1 MNKIDIIKRLFFNYT
16 KKHINKI
23 ILSVFFALLVAG
35 STSAIAYLLDP
46 AIKKIF
52 IEKDQA
58 LIIII
63 PIFIIVAFAV
73 KGFSLYVAKVL
84 MIGVSEEVRKDLQC
98 DMLNNLVEADTKL
111 IDGKHTGKFISNITN
126 DVSHITNLISTAVL
140 NIFKDSLTLIGLLIV
155 MFFQNWK
162 LSLVALIMIPL
173 ATFAART
180 LGKRIG
186 KVATEQMLRAGILN
200 TYLIELFKNHKLIKI
215 FQQEKYEKIR
225 AEKFINDVKEKTIKI
240 ATVYVR
246 SSPIMETLTGIM
258 IAVLIFY
265 SGKLVLKNEIDIN
278 NFFSFLA
285 AMMLAYQP
293 VRSLATLNITI
304 SQGLSAAKRILP
316 VIDEK
321 SELVQNKDDSEIK
334 VDTGNIEF
342 KNVSFKYEKKNEID
356 INNFFSFLAAMML
369 AYQPVRSLATLNITI
384 SQGLSAATRILPIID
399 EKSELQ
405 ENKNSTEIKV
415 NAGDVEFK
423 NVSFKYEKERKNNTL
438 NSVNIKMLGGKMT
451 SIVGH
456 SGAGKSTI
464 LNLIPRFYDA
474 ISGDIEIDN
483 QSIYNCTISSLRK
496 NISLVSQ
503 DTTLFDDTI
512 RNNIA
517 YANLGASQKEIEEAA
532 KYSYASEFI
541 EKLPNKY
548 ETIIGENGTRLS
560 GGEKQRLSIA
570 RAMLKKS
577 QIILLDEATSSLDAE
592 TENKIQDAINFLT
605 KDRTTIVIAH
615 RLSTILNSDKIYVI
629 DAGTVVGEGTHDQ
642 LLANSKVYKNFYEK
656 QIKKV

>member
-1 MNKIDIIKRLFFNYT
+1 MNKIETIKRLFFDYT
-16 KKHINKI
+16 KKHIKKI
-23 ILSVFFALLVAG
+23 LLSVFFALLVAG
-35 STSAIAYLLDP
+35 STSGIAYLLDP
-46 AIKKIF
+46 AIEKIF

-63 PIFIIVAFAV
+63 PIFIIIAFAV
-73 KGFSLYVAKVL
+73 KGFSLYLAKVL

-98 DMLNNLVEADTKL
+98 DMLNNLIAADTKL

-126 DVSHITNLISTAVL
+126 DVSHITNLISVAVL
-140 NIFKDSLTLIGLLIV
+140 NLFKDSLTLIGLLTV

-162 LSLVALIMIPL
+162 LALIAIIMIPL

-180 LGKRIG
+180 LGKRIS
-186 KVATEQMLRAGILN
+186 KVATEQMLKAGILN

-215 FQQEKYEKIR
+215 FQQEKYENKR
-225 AEKFINDVKEKTIKI
+225 AEKFINDVKEKTVKI

-304 SQGLSAAKRILP
+304 SQGLSAATRILP
-316 VIDEK
+316 V
-321 SELVQNKDDSEIK
+321 
-334 VDTGNIEF
+334 
-342 KNVSFKYEKKNEID
+342 
-356 INNFFSFLAAMML
+356 
-369 AYQPVRSLATLNITI
+369 
-384 SQGLSAATRILPIID
+384 ID

-405 ENKNSTEIKV
+405 ENKNSAEIKV

-517 YANLGASQKEIEEAA
+517 YANLDASQKEIEEAA
-532 KYSYASEFI
+532 KYSFASEFI

-629 DAGTVVGEGTHDQ
+629 DAGKVVDEGTHDQ